1 MQEYKITGDQLY
13 KLNKLTSEGYEVFE
27 VNTYMGYAEIILS
40 NDDWHQQV
48 ITIEATN

>member
-13 KLNKLTSEGYEVFE
+13 KLNEFISEGYKLFE
-27 VNTYMGYAEIILS
+27 VNAYMGYAEIVLS

-48 ITIEATN
+48 ITIEAIN